1 MGGGVV
7 ERGEIES
14 AAKFVLIAITVGS
27 LFLVIGT
34 GSWGADAGYAT
45 TDRSYAPYQQFAKD
59 LFDHHGFELVLS
71 ALIIAAATLGGLQI
85 AREEEFD

>member
-1 MGGGVV
+1 
-7 ERGEIES
+7 
-14 AAKFVLIAITVGS
+14 
-27 LFLVIGT
+27 VIGT